1 MFLKKLIWRIT
12 PAFTHRWLRNVFF
25 AFRLLPN
32 VWYDT
37 WRYFVYSGLNKS
49 RQYQGEQAA
58 RITMAYHQ
66 LEKGLSYAVPRPG
79 FGQEVVARL
88 LAAVEPFVGRYGF
101 IAPATTALGVLGA
114 YIEFNEAAGV
124 DMNALKAR
132 ITDLSKAGGDI
143 AAACREGGTIS
154 VSRAELEAKRANGF
168 KGFFNSRYSV
178 RNFSGGSIPEVDI
191 TEAII
196 IAQKTPSVC
205 NRQAWKVHAY
215 SKKENMEHLL
225 AIQGGSRGFGE
236 QASTV
241 LIVTCDLT
249 RFVDVAE
256 RYQAWID
263 GGMFSMS
270 VCLAFHSMDYGT
282 CCLNWSKER
291 GDDIALR
298 KVAAIGPEEQVM
310 MMIAVGT
317 LPEHFK
323 VAYSARRPLDE
334 VLQVH

>member
-1 MFLKKLIWRIT
+1 MSFKKLVWRLT

-25 AFRLLPN
+25 AFHLLPN

-37 WRYFVYSGLNKS
+37 RRYFIYSGINKS

-79 FGQEVVARL
+79 FGQGVVARL
-88 LAAVEPFVGRYGF
+88 LGAVELFVARYGF
-101 IAPATTALGVLGA
+101 IAPATTALGALGA
-114 YIEFNEAAGV
+114 YVAFNEAAGV
-124 DMNALKAR
+124 DMTALKAR
-132 ITDLSKAGGDI
+132 IASLPKTEPEVLE
-143 AAACREGGTIS
+143 ACSDGGTIS
-154 VSRAELEAKRANGF
+154 VSRIELESKRAAGF

-178 RNFSGGSIPEVDI
+178 RHFSGGSTPEVDI
-191 TEAII
+191 AEAIG

-215 SKKENMEHLL
+215 SKKEDMERLL
-225 AIQGGSRGFGE
+225 AIQSGSRGFGD

-241 LIVTCDLT
+241 LVVTCDLT
-249 RFVDVAE
+249 RFVDVGE

-270 VCLAFHSMDYGT
+270 VCLAFHSLGYGT

-291 GDDIALR
+291 SDDIALR
-298 KVAAIGPEEQVM
+298 KVAGIKPEEQVI
-310 MMIAVGT
+310 MMIAVGA
-317 LPEHFK
+317 LPDYFK

-334 VLQVH
+334 VLQMH